1 MEGIINK
8 KKTRI
13 RLIAFITFF
22 LLSVSMLTADIL
34 APKHEWK
41 NTFEIGHFN
50 NGFIIFDERTY
61 QNAGP
66 LIIRNGHCLGLMLC
80 YPGLL
85 LFPDGALVVLSWNP
99 CAFGIFIPV

>member
-41 NTFEIGHFN
+41 NTFEIGH
-50 NGFIIFDERTY
+50 
-61 QNAGP
+61 
-66 LIIRNGHCLGLMLC
+66 CLGLMLY

-99 CAFGIFIPV
+99 CAFGIFIPA

>member
-1 MEGIINK
+1 MEDITNK
-8 KKTRI
+8 NKARI
-13 RLIAFITFF
+13 RLFAAIVFF
-22 LLSVSMLTADIL
+22 LLSTSMFTAGL
-34 APKHEWK
+34 FAPKHDWK

-61 QNAGP
+61 QNIGP
-66 LIIRNGHCLGLMLC
+66 LIIRNGHCLGLMLY

-99 CAFGIFIPV
+99 CAFGIFIPA